1 MANGNGLPPGL
12 LGRRQKIPPPPQM
25 EMLPDTLTGPER
37 ENYYRIFLRQSRM
50 SQEEKDK
57 LVGEV
62 GQRPMHGLLQDSPGS
77 YLDLMKSIY
86 EEWPD
91 KRRDDLP
98 FPDVQPYKNTVLG
111 EVERGEHIPWDDDQF
126 ARWVERTG
134 DSPLREHGLYK
145 PAGPRPF
152 TDGSGPV
159 LATDH
164 EIEIGHYPPLLS
176 QSGYM
181 RAGNVERSLEDTL
194 GHETF
199 HALSARPH
207 GYVPGFNV
215 GVSPQTSFVAAVR
228 ALGRKSE
235 GVGDWVGDEDGK
247 TIDFTSLG
255 PLSPEGAINYL
266 VEIARKNYV
275 SAANRPHRTDLVD
288 AELKA
293 VFNRLLALPT
303 YRDHPIQAKGLADWT
318 ASDQR
323 HGLLAPYT
331 GFLAEVERE

>member
-1 MANGNGLPPGL
+1 MRQRHGIAGLPAYQEGGL
-12 LGRRQKIPPPPQM
+12 HVPQEDIP
-25 EMLPDTLTGPER
+25 LVVPDTLTGPER

-111 EVERGEHIPWDDDQF
+111 EVERGEHIPFFDDQF
-126 ARWVERTG
+126 AR
-134 DSPLREHGLYK
+134 YK

-159 LATDH
+159 PATDH
-164 EIEIGHYPPLLS
+164 EIEIGHYPSLFS
-176 QSGYM
+176 KYGSM
-181 RAGNVERSLEDTL
+181 RAGDVEGGLEDTL

-199 HALSARPH
+199 HALSRRGH
-207 GYVPGFNV
+207 GYAF

-228 ALGRKSE
+228 ALGRRPE
-235 GVGDWVGDEDGK
+235 GVGGWVGDEDGK
-247 TIDFTSLG
+247 TVDFTSLG
-255 PLSPEGAINYL
+255 PLSPEGAMDYL
-266 VEIARKNYV
+266 VEIARKNY
-275 SAANRPHRTDLVD
+275 ATAGGRRFDRDLVD
-288 AELKA
+288 KELRA
-293 VFNRLLALPT
+293 VFDRLLALPT
-303 YRDHPIQAKGLADWT
+303 YRDHPIQAKGL
-318 ASDQR
+318 
-323 HGLLAPYT
+323 
-331 GFLAEVERE
+331 VEKKYGDDRGIGSFFSRMLGRNEP